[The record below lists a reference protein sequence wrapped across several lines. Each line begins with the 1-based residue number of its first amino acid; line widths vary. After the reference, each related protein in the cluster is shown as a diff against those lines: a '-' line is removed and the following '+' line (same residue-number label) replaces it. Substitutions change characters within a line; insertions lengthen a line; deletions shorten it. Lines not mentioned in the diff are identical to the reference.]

1 MKMPLEPRYVPE
13 HKPYRPNKR
22 DLASW
27 IDTLTRRAR
36 HATRAGD
43 HEAAH
48 HALLAISAATR
59 CKNPAIAAAW
69 LTEAEQELG
78 S

>member
-13 HKPYRPNKR
+13 PRTYKPNKR
-22 DLASW
+22 DIASW
-27 IDTLTRRAR
+27 IDTLTRRAQ
-36 HATRAGD
+36 HAARAGN

-48 HALLAISAATR
+48 RALLAISAATR
-59 CKNPAIAAAW
+59 RKNPAIAAAW
-69 LTEAEQELG
+69 LAEAEQELG